1 LDEFLCMV
9 HHRGGMPDGALETW
23 RTCDLLAMSPRPSL
37 VRISARHIVGHVGIV
52 TRGSNELEVSWNRR
66 NSQEREN
73 CELIGM
79 GTSRPRVSG
88 EDDDKENLQART
100 IIINRGQREV
110 CNV

>member
-1 LDEFLCMV
+1 MV

-23 RTCDLLAMSPRPSL
+23 RQTCDLHAMSPRPRL

-52 TRGSNELEVSWNRR
+52 TRWSNELEVSRNRR

-73 CELIGM
+73 RELIGM
-79 GTSRPRVSG
+79 GTPRPRVSG